1 MKIHSTERA
10 SNTAAHTSA
19 VQERSESTQRK
30 TSSQLIS
37 WEEVIGER

>member
-1 MKIHSTERA
+1 MKTRHTESA
-10 SNTAAHTSA
+10 SDTAAHTAA

-30 TSSQLIS
+30 TSPQLIS